1 MMKLSYLL
9 PLALCLISQIV
20 AAQNDVNS
28 AWGST
33 DIRYVH
39 NEKPED
45 VFGSALELTAW
56 RGERVNAQFVVWN
69 EDETIHEASFMLS
82 DLTDKQNNEITRDHI
97 SAGYVE
103 TVITDKFSDCG
114 KHEVDKY
121 GTYLVA
127 DMIDNKSSRVFAASD
142 TRGVWMT
149 IQIPQE
155 ASAGIYKGSV
165 AVESK
170 DGTTK
175 VLKYSVKVLDRIL
188 PSPDTWNFH
197 LDFWQNPY
205 AIARVHN
212 VDLWSEEHF
221 DAMRPYMLM
230 LASAGQKVITTTLI
244 DKPWNGQTLD
254 PFGSMVTWIKM
265 ADGEWVYDFTIF
277 DMWVEFM
284 MDCGVTQEIA
294 CYSMIP
300 WNLSFQYFDQ
310 ASNSN
315 KYIKSA
321 PGKKLYNKHWGNMLE
336 EFSAHLKLKGWFD
349 RTCIAMDER
358 ALDQMQKGIRLIHER
373 APGLKISLAG
383 NNHPEI
389 EKDLFDYCVD
399 EQSNE
404 QFSPSV
410 IERRRSEGKKT
421 TYYTCCSTHRPNTF
435 TFSEPAEAEF
445 LAWYAIRKGLDGY
458 LRWAYNSWTEDPISD
473 SRFTAWSG
481 GDTYIVYPEARSS
494 VRWERLIEGI
504 QAFEKYH
511 ILKEEAIRTNNKST
525 LSTLE
530 AIVDLID
537 PEGLE
542 AGADQMINK
551 AKKKLNKL

>member
-1 MMKLSYLL
+1 MKPKYLL
-9 PLALCLISQIV
+9 PLLISLISQI
-20 AAQNDVNS
+20 APAQSSIES

-39 NEKPED
+39 NEKPKD
-45 VFGSALELTAW
+45 VDGSVLELTAW

-69 EDETIHEASFMLS
+69 EGETEQEASFILS
-82 DLTDKQNNEITRDHI
+82 DLTDKRDNEISSENI
-97 SAGYVE
+97 SSGFVE
-103 TVITDKFSDCG
+103 TVITDEFSDCG
-114 KHEVDKY
+114 RHEVDKY
-121 GTYLVA
+121 GTYVAA
-127 DMIDNKSSRVFAASD
+127 DMIDNKSSRVFAPAD
-142 TRGVWMT
+142 TRGAWMT

-155 ASAGIYKGSV
+155 ANAGIYKGSV
-165 AVESK
+165 AVKSK
-170 DGTTK
+170 DGATQ
-175 VLKYSVKVLDRIL
+175 VLKYSVNVLDRIL
-188 PSPDTWNFH
+188 PSPDQWNFH

-212 VDLWSEEHF
+212 VDIWSEEHF
-221 DAMRPYMLM
+221 DVMRPYMLM

-254 PFGSMVTWIKM
+254 PFGGMIVWIKK

-277 DMWVEFM
+277 DSWVEFM
-284 MDCGVTQEIA
+284 MDCGITQEIA

-300 WNLSFQYFDQ
+300 WNLSFQYFDE

-321 PGKKLYNKHWGNMLE
+321 PGKKLYNEHWGRMLE
-336 EFSAHLKLKGWFD
+336 QFAAHLKDKAWFD
-349 RTCIAMDER
+349 ITCIAMDER
-358 ALDQMQKGIRLIHER
+358 ALDQMQEGILLIHEK

-383 NNHPEI
+383 NYHPEI

-399 EQSNE
+399 EQSKE
-404 QFSPSV
+404 QFSQSV
-410 IERRRSEGKKT
+410 IERRRAEGKKT

-458 LRWAYNSWTEDPISD
+458 LRWAYNSWTADPVSD

-511 ILKEEAIRTNNKST
+511 ILKEEAIQSNNQTN
-525 LSTLE
+525 LSKLN

-537 PEGLE
+537 AESLE
-542 AGADQMINK
+542 AGADLMINE
-551 AKKKLNKL
+551 AKKQLNQL